1 MKILTFNAYLYGG
14 VEGMRVDISRMAEEH
29 AKITLQETGG
39 IAIITIHRPQKRNA
53 LTANMWNQ
61 LAEIGKRVLEQPKNK
76 VLLLRGYGEQFTA
89 GSDIAEFNE
98 MSLEEAE
105 HAFILMEKAISTI
118 ENLPLPTIGVIN
130 GPAMGAGLELALA
143 CDIRIGSEKARLGIP
158 VGKLGITLNNKFAK
172 RIVDLVGPSVT
183 KELVYLGR
191 ILKAEE
197 AYSLGMLNYLVSE
210 SELDR
215 YAFRMG
221 KLVASMSPASLLAVK
236 QSVNECINS
245 APALWNGSTPFV
257 DKQDFSEGVA
267 AFVEKRAPRF
277 TRRTH
282 P

>member
-39 IAIITIHRPQKRNA
+39 MAIITIHRPQKRNA